1 MKSLRSE
8 ISSMLKFLNIERE
21 ITLQTLSVL
30 GLEFLFLQCG
40 AFLAIIWM
48 TYLLLFTNYYWITLL
63 YIAWIAYDSNKCY
76 TGGRFNAVSRGLKV
90 WEYYCQYFPINL
102 VKTVDL
108 DPNVNYIFAVHPH
121 GIMCLSGF
129 GNFCTDATG
138 FSKLFPGLKPHVL
151 MLKWMFYLPITREL
165 LLLTGASAVAKQSF
179 KAILDGGEFKENG
192 QICVVVVGGAA
203 ESLEAIPDKYRLI
216 LRNRKGFVKIAIET
230 GASLVPVFS
239 FGENNLF
246 NQLSNPNGSFLRRFQ
261 EKLKKTTAI
270 GFPAWY
276 GKGLFE
282 NSFGFLPLKNNV
294 NTVVG
299 KPIYVKKNSNPT
311 REEVNELHDVYISE
325 LVKLFD
331 DHKDKYCTKPTVLE
345 II

>member
-1 MKSLRSE
+1 
-8 ISSMLKFLNIERE
+8 MLKFLNFEKE
-21 ITLQTLSVL
+21 KTLQTLSVF
-30 GLEFLFLQCG
+30 GLEFLFLQWG
-40 AFLAIIWM
+40 ALFATLWM
-48 TYLLLFTNYYWITLL
+48 AYLLIFTSYYWIPLL
-63 YIAWIAYDSNKCY
+63 YIAWIAYDAEKCY
-76 TGGRFNAVSRGLKV
+76 TGGRFNEIGRRLKV
-90 WEYYCQYFPINL
+90 WEYYCQYFPMNL

-108 DPNVNYIFAVHPH
+108 DPEDNYIFAVHPH

-129 GNFCTDATG
+129 GHFCTEGSG

-179 KAILDGGEFKENG
+179 KNILDDDKMKDNG

-203 ESLEAIPDKYRLI
+203 ESLEAFPDKYRLI

-246 NQLSNPNGSFLRRFQ
+246 NQFSNPPGSLLRRFQ
-261 EKLKKTTAI
+261 QKLKKTTAI

-276 GKGLFE
+276 GKGLFDK
-282 NSFGFLPLKNNV
+282 SLGFLPLKSNV

-299 KPIYVKKNSNPT
+299 KPITVSKNSNPT
-311 REEVNELHDVYISE
+311 SQEIDELHETYISE
-325 LVKLFD
+325 LIELFD